1 MTFEMIVVGLLK
13 IFVGLSILLVYLRL
27 THGSQAGPQTPIDTI
42 GNFVIG
48 GVLGGVLYSTQ
59 ISLFYFVIYMVFTL
73 CMIQLLNVAT
83 TKIRFLH
90 MAVREQRVPVI
101 TDGDIDIKSFQ
112 QTDVALDLKRLI
124 ADLRAQG
131 IYDLEEIE
139 FAQIEPSGALS
150 VIRKGDGVP
159 NFALIVKGKLD
170 TRDIADAHKTED
182 WVYLQLRAAE
192 VELEDVF
199 LMEFKNGNRLLI
211 LLNDGTAIRREVV
224 EASNMN
230 DEEEEWKEGVEEAPE
245 PEDAEDTEDTGDAEK
260 EVAEHA
266 TEDAH
271 PTKESKA

>member
-1 MTFEMIVVGLLK
+1 MTVEMVVDGLLK
-13 IFVGLSILLVYLRL
+13 IFFGLIIILVYLRL
-27 THGSQAGPQTPIDTI
+27 THRSQAGHQTPIDTI

-48 GVLGGVLYSTQ
+48 GLIGGVLYSEQ
-59 ISLFYFVIYMVFTL
+59 ISLFYFIVYLVFTL
-73 CMIQLLNVAT
+73 AMIQLLNVAT
-83 TKIRFLH
+83 SKIRFLH

-112 QTDVALDLKRLI
+112 QSDVVLDPMRLI

-139 FAQIEPSGALS
+139 FAQIEPNGALS

-159 NFALIVKGKLD
+159 NFALIVKGNLV

-182 WVYLQLRAAE
+182 WVRLQLHAAK

-211 LLNDGTAIRREVV
+211 LLNDGTTIRREVA
-224 EASNMN
+224 ETSNMN

-245 PEDAEDTEDTGDAEK
+245 PENTKEAEEK
-260 EVAEHA
+260 KADEEAKASESA
-266 TEDAH
+266 EDAH
-271 PTKESKA
+271 PTKGA

>member
-1 MTFEMIVVGLLK
+1 MTVETVVDGLLK
-13 IFVGLSILLVYLRL
+13 IFFGLIIILVYLRL
-27 THGSQAGPQTPIDTI
+27 THRSQAGHQTPIDTI

-48 GVLGGVLYSTQ
+48 GLIGGVLYSEQ
-59 ISLFYFVIYMVFTL
+59 ISLFYFLIYLVFTL
-73 CMIQLLNVAT
+73 CMIQLLNMAT
-83 TKIRFLH
+83 SKIRFLH

-112 QTDVALDLKRLI
+112 QTDVVLDPMRLI

-131 IYDLEEIE
+131 IYDLEDIE
-139 FAQIEPSGALS
+139 FAQIEPNGVLS

-159 NFALIVKGKLD
+159 NFALIVKGTLV

-211 LLNDGTAIRREVV
+211 LLNDGTTIRREVA

-230 DEEEEWKEGVEEAPE
+230 DKEEEWQEGVEEAPE
-245 PEDAEDTEDTGDAEK
+245 PEDTEDAKK

-266 TEDAH
+266 AEDAH
-271 PTKESKA
+271 PTKDSKA

>member
-1 MTFEMIVVGLLK
+1 MTVEMIVYGLLK
-13 IFVGLSILLVYLRL
+13 IFIGLSILLVYLRL

-131 IYDLEEIE
+131 IYDLEEVE

-170 TRDIADAHKTED
+170 ARDIADAHKTED
-182 WVYLQLRAAE
+182 WVYLQLRAAG

-199 LMEFKNGNRLLI
+199 FMEFKNGNRLLI
-211 LLNDGTAIRREVV
+211 LLNDGTSIRREVA

-230 DEEEEWKEGVEEAPE
+230 NTEEEWQEGVEEAPE
-245 PEDAEDTEDTGDAEK
+245 PEDTEGTEDAKK

-266 TEDAH
+266 AEDAH
-271 PTKESKA
+271 PTKDSKA

>member
-1 MTFEMIVVGLLK
+1 MTVEMVVDGLLK
-13 IFVGLSILLVYLRL
+13 IFFGLVIILVYLRL
-27 THGSQAGPQTPIDTI
+27 THRSQAGHQTPIDTI

-48 GVLGGVLYSTQ
+48 GLIGGVLYSKQ
-59 ISLFYFVIYMVFTL
+59 ISLFYFLVYLVFTL

-83 TKIRFLH
+83 SKIRFLH

-112 QTDVALDLKRLI
+112 QSDVVLDPMRLV

-139 FAQIEPSGALS
+139 FAQIEPNGALS

-159 NFALIVKGKLD
+159 NFILVVKGTLM

-182 WVYLQLRAAE
+182 WVRLQLRAAK

-211 LLNDGTAIRREVV
+211 LLKDGTNIRREVA

-230 DEEEEWKEGVEEAPE
+230 DEEEAWKAGIEKADKQQDGNSEDKDRATDAQAAREEK
-245 PEDAEDTEDTGDAEK
+245 K
-260 EVAEHA
+260 EQ
-266 TEDAH
+266 
-271 PTKESKA
+271 